1 MYIQYFLASY
11 QPLRI
16 MKFSLKHAGKWVAI
30 RDNKII
36 ADGKTLNKV
45 MVKVEKEKDKEKL
58 RYTLVP
64 KGYMA
69 G

>member
-1 MYIQYFLASY
+1 
-11 QPLRI
+11 

-30 RDNKII
+30 KNNKVI

-45 MVKVEKEKDKEKL
+45 LTKVENIKDKENLK
-58 RYTLVP
+58 YTLVP

>member
-1 MYIQYFLASY
+1 
-11 QPLRI
+11 